1 MESVNSQ
8 QFGKIPTGVVL
19 AGRLAGQTRSGLAV
33 YLVLAA
39 TGQGW
44 VASPSVATIAAATG
58 CSRRTVQLALRALES
73 SGLIRATGRP
83 GGGAISYEIT
93 TSEAQPGAPRGATGG
108 ATMRSPDC
116 AHTELTDLTEAAEP
130 AAGLIS
136 ILEGAGIGEPTRG
149 KLADDLARRGVTRGD
164 VATTISDTRSAGGGP
179 GLIVAR
185 LRDLSQR
192 RKTAR
197 ASATAEA
204 STRSEGRQR
213 DQDYRRRVD
222 EERRSRDAV
231 LAGYNDAELGA
242 VASTVAAAC
251 PLFTGRNWRTNQG
264 YRSAIVRHLATHCD
278 VQAATA

>member
-1 MESVNSQ
+1 MASANSQ
-8 QFGKIPTGVVL
+8 QFGKVPTGVVL

-93 TSEAQPGAPRGATGG
+93 TSEAQLGAPRCATGG
-108 ATMRSPDC
+108 PTMRTPDC
-116 AHTELTDLTEAAEP
+116 AHTERTERTEP
-130 AAGLIS
+130 AGAAAGLIS
-136 ILEGAGIGEPTRG
+136 LLEGAGIGEPTRG

-164 VATTISDTRSAGGGP
+164 VATTISDTKATGGGP

-185 LRDLSQR
+185 LRDLSQ
-192 RKTAR
+192 AR

-213 DQDYRRRVD
+213 DQEYRRRVD

-231 LAGYNDAELGA
+231 LAGYSDAELGA

-264 YRSAIVRHLATHCD
+264 FRSAMVRHLATATR
-278 VQAATA
+278 QAATA